1 MIMFNLKYL
10 KYWIFYT
17 VLLNVQFFQG
27 GLAAFKETD
36 EGFLSDMSALSD
48 QREYYC

>member
-1 MIMFNLKYL
+1 MRFLYNCSCYI
-10 KYWIFYT
+10 
-17 VLLNVQFFQG
+17 FQG

-36 EGFLSDMSALSD
+36 EGILSDMSALPD